1 MKKILII
8 FALFLAH
15 GTFAQNQSHSKSSA
29 QQASIQTINSKHKSI
44 GTFIVINSSGN
55 GNKLLMTEELLN
67 EIDLK
72 REISTDSFITISSD
86 IKIKIFSKDAIS
98 SPNFVPNH

>member
-1 MKKILII
+1 MKKLLIV
-8 FALFLAH
+8 FTLLLAH
-15 GTFAQNQSHSKSSA
+15 GTFAQNQAQSKSSA
-29 QQASIQTINSKHKSI
+29 QQTSMQTINPKHKAI
-44 GTFIVINSSGN
+44 GTFIVINSSADGH
-55 GNKLLMTEELLN
+55 KLLMTEELLN

-98 SPNFVPNH
+98 SPNFVPNN